1 MVQREACT
9 FIQRASAILLLL
21 SSPYFTSLHC
31 VRDKYS
37 ELYIGKSYSYRK
49 GNMGSEKILQVFEIW
64 VAYGETGVIQEGVL
78 IVPHPSS
85 SSSIPMPTCTSE
97 SPLSSSNQ
105 FPIPYLFHTTHNPS
119 SSVSSASASASA
131 SGSSLTS
138 SIGGRS
144 SWQGNIL
151 ASSLPLYLQI
161 CASIT
166 SRHCSAEET
175 ELLRKPA
182 EWTKMLFLD
191 LAREGI
197 WVESIL
203 TESID
208 RDLGRERE
216 RRRERQQ
223 ERDSRRRR
231 RSEIERPGLCDFM
244 MLGRLRR
251 RLGCEVRT
259 HERGERQK
267 YRGGRVN
274 RNPASGCRPRRRRQ
288 VLRPRRARDDRG
300 ENEILN
306 PKMIRKLWS
315 GISQSCAKP

>member
-1 MVQREACT
+1 MGIR
-9 FIQRASAILLLL
+9 
-21 SSPYFTSLHC
+21 
-31 VRDKYS
+31 
-37 ELYIGKSYSYRK
+37 
-49 GNMGSEKILQVFEIW
+49 NMGSENILQVFEIW

-78 IVPHPSS
+78 IAPYPTL
-85 SSSIPMPTCTSE
+85 SIPMSTCTSE
-97 SPLSSSNQ
+97 FPLSSSNQ
-105 FPIPYLFHTTHNPS
+105 FPIPYLFHTTHNS
-119 SSVSSASASASA
+119 LSSVPSASAFR
-131 SGSSLTS
+131 SSLPS

-144 SWQGNIL
+144 SWQGSIL

-166 SRHCSAEET
+166 SRHCSAEEM

-203 TESID
+203 TERRD

-223 ERDSRRRR
+223 GRDSRRRRR
-231 RSEIERPGLCDFM
+231 RSEIERPGVCDSL

-274 RNPASGCRPRRRRQ
+274 RNPASGCRHRRRRQ
-288 VLRPRRARDDRG
+288 VLRPRRARNDRG

-306 PKMIRKLWS
+306 PKMIKKLWS
-315 GISQSCAKP
+315 GISQSYAKP

>member
-1 MVQREACT
+1 
-9 FIQRASAILLLL
+9 
-21 SSPYFTSLHC
+21 
-31 VRDKYS
+31 
-37 ELYIGKSYSYRK
+37 
-49 GNMGSEKILQVFEIW
+49 MGSEKILQVFEIW

-78 IVPHPSS
+78 IVPYPSS
-85 SSSIPMPTCTSE
+85 FSSIPMPTCTSE

-119 SSVSSASASASA
+119 SSVSSVSASASASA
-131 SGSSLTS
+131 SGSSIPG

-166 SRHCSAEET
+166 SRHCSAEEI

-182 EWTKMLFLD
+182 EWAKMLFLD

-203 TESID
+203 TESRD

-223 ERDSRRRR
+223 ERDSRRRS
-231 RSEIERPGLCDFM
+231 RSEIERPGLCDSM

-274 RNPASGCRPRRRRQ
+274 RNPASGCRLRRRRQ

-300 ENEILN
+300 ENEIPN
-306 PKMIRKLWS
+306 PKRVLLILFAAVDDSEVVERYFPVLCEALSVVRKV
-315 GISQSCAKP
+315 QNARVFQCTY